1 VAVAERRDLPLHSGR
16 AVSSGPRSRR
26 IIVDVQQAIRGSYL
40 LEATA
45 GAGRVVVL
53 CPCCHRNTRRTL
65 AIGPRH
71 NGIRTTGTE
80 SRMPA
85 RYQRY
90 PVARFDNAHLAHVIG
105 GSDSGDSGGNN
116 GRWSGIDDWLV
127 VTSISVRVAVVFGRH
142 LESLGVSTRL

>member
-1 VAVAERRDLPLHSGR
+1 
-16 AVSSGPRSRR
+16 
-26 IIVDVQQAIRGSYL
+26 
-40 LEATA
+40 
-45 GAGRVVVL
+45 
-53 CPCCHRNTRRTL
+53 
-65 AIGPRH
+65 
-71 NGIRTTGTE
+71 
-80 SRMPA
+80 MPA